1 MAQTSPKT
9 AAWKLRF
16 AQITWCALIVLTLI
30 WDGYF
35 TPLGTGRWLLVIK
48 LLPLCL
54 PLRGILSGKIY
65 TYQYCSML
73 ILMYFTESVMRIWDN
88 SPISQFCAALEM
100 LFSVGFFVGCLLY
113 LQQFKRKKS

>member
-1 MAQTSPKT
+1 MKPNIAPYKRQ
-9 AAWKLRF
+9 L
-16 AQITWCALIVLTLI
+16 AQITWCSLIALIVI

-35 TPLGTGRWLLVIK
+35 APLGTGRWLLFIK

-73 ILMYFTESVMRIWDN
+73 ILLYVAESIMRLWDN
-88 SPISQFCAALEM
+88 STISQIFALAQW
-100 LFSVGFFVGCLLY
+100 LLSSTFFIACLLY
-113 LQQFKRKKS
+113 LKQFKRQKS